1 MSGFQVLASLV
12 PGASRPETAV
22 VVYTSLPNPYLS
34 ELALKN
40 GARAALRK
48 IAPVTNLLDR
58 SILDAISRVKKDR
71 ERLTTAVIHS
81 VRLLIFCTASF
92 EWMRCGRRPVPE
104 GLPRVSSTLPRA
116 PSQPSGVRCD
126 TPHEVFFT
134 AWCND
139 QDSDCL
145 VDACLC
151 RCGQHGHG
159 TIEVQVDVK
168 EGALQCR
175 AVLARRPPG

>member
-1 MSGFQVLASLV
+1 VSRRSNYARQTIDCVVVEIDLPDMSGFQVLASLV

-71 ERLTTAVIHS
+71 ERFNDGCHS
-81 VRLLIFCTASF
+81 FCKT
-92 EWMRCGRRPVPE
+92 VPF
-104 GLPRVSSTLPRA
+104 LHTL
-116 PSQPSGVRCD
+116 V
-126 TPHEVFFT
+126 
-134 AWCND
+134 
-139 QDSDCL
+139 
-145 VDACLC
+145 
-151 RCGQHGHG
+151 
-159 TIEVQVDVK
+159 
-168 EGALQCR
+168 
-175 AVLARRPPG
+175 